1 MSNTSIVRFTFG
13 KSTFEILTKPGSIS
27 QYRKGQLGL
36 SNCLVGDEVFKNAS
50 SGDRPSD
57 AELIEAFGT
66 ADQFKVIEKI
76 ANEGEVQL
84 TASERRELVA
94 AKRRAMIAYIHKNFT
109 DPKSG
114 LPIPVTRI
122 ENAFDQIHLRIDP
135 FQPAER
141 QVQEQVMKPIV
152 SLIPMKKSEIEGTV
166 FIPHS
171 VLGKCLS
178 IIHQYANVNKENYT
192 GEGCELH
199 VTLAPGDYDQF
210 NRELSAASKGEVSI
224 NIGGTSEPAAD
235 TTQSKKKGKGR
246 KK

>member
-1 MSNTSIVRFTFG
+1 MGGHDFNPYVKTVQSTNASIVRYSFG

-27 QYRKGQLGL
+27 QYRKGQL
-36 SNCLVGDEVFKNAS
+36 
-50 SGDRPSD
+50 GDRPSD

-76 ANEGEVQL
+76 ASEGEVQL
-84 TASERRELVA
+84 TAAERRELVE
-94 AKRRAMIAYIHKNFT
+94 AKRRAMIAYIHRNFI
-109 DPKSG
+109 DPKSR

-141 QVQEQVMKPIV
+141 QVQEQVMKHIV

-166 FIPHS
+166 FLPHS

-178 IIHQYANVNKENYT
+178 IIHQYSTVNKENYSS
-192 GEGCELH
+192 EGCELQ
-199 VTLAPGDYDQF
+199 VTLAPGDFDQF
-210 NRELSAASKGEVSI
+210 NRALSDASKGEVSI
-224 NIGGTSEPAAD
+224 NVGGTVQPVEESS
-235 TTQSKKKGKGR
+235 QSKKKGRGKR
-246 KK
+246 